1 MTAEKTYKNWNNCTT
16 ENWYN
21 IEIKMIDQKLIKT
34 ETKMNFETK
43 ITLMLI
49 ELQFTDHVRKVL
61 RESDYG
67 WRLQRHWAAP
77 RSLLI
82 LLTPQR
88 ARLTRRR
95 C

>member
-1 MTAEKTYKNWNNCTT
+1 
-16 ENWYN
+16 
-21 IEIKMIDQKLIKT
+21 MIDQKLIKT

-67 WRLQRHWAAP
+67 
-77 RSLLI
+77 
-82 LLTPQR
+82 
-88 ARLTRRR
+88 
-95 C
+95 